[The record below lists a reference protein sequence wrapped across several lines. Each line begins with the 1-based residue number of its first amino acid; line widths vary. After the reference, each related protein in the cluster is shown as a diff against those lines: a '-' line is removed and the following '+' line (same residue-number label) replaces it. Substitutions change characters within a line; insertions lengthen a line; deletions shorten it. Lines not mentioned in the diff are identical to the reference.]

1 MGDMGEIT
9 VSVTSFTLLTMHLV
23 TLLPLKKI
31 AS

>member
-9 VSVTSFTLLTMHLV
+9 VSVTSFTLLTLHLV
-23 TLLPLKKI
+23 TLKKI